1 MAGEPP
7 EKYAL
12 RHNVRVDIITAIS
25 QNLGNFQQSFVQLGV
40 ITSTNASGI
49 VGTMGLTDF
58 QKADKLFQSFE
69 AGLSS
74 SKRRQTKF
82 EDFVG
87 ILASEAAT
95 TDLAERIIENYGI
108 HVLCI
113 PLKSKPGITT

>member
-12 RHNVRVDIITAIS
+12 RQNVRVDIITAIS

-49 VGTMGLTDF
+49 VGTTGLTDF

-74 SKRRQTKF
+74 SKRRQSKF

-95 TDLAERIIENYGI
+95 TDLAERIMENYGM
-108 HVLCI
+108 HVYTVHSPQI
-113 PLKSKPGITT
+113 